1 MPLTKDPCPFCH
13 ATESSSKWTTRDQD
27 YAVWQVHECPRCRT
41 LFLHPQP
48 DDACLARAYAP
59 AYYGGQ
65 SEQKFGSWM
74 ERLRDAFAFN
84 RARKLTRGLPPG
96 AAVLDVGCGDGR
108 FLAACAKT
116 AEVSLNGI
124 ELPGPAAERASRLA
138 GAQIHQGSLGEV
150 ELPDAAFDLV
160 TLTHVYEH
168 LRAPGDAVRTL
179 ARIVRPGGTLYL
191 AYPNGT
197 SWQARW
203 FGGQWFHLDP
213 PRHLSLVAP
222 HALVQALA
230 DLGFA
235 KVDESHLSWEQN
247 IYGWIQSVL
256 NGLPGKR
263 NWLYE
268 CLKRNRAYIADSG
281 VTFRALQFAGAAL
294 LLAPAIAIDLLAAVF
309 RRGATI
315 ELQFR
320 KVAPPPAECGST
332 ASPLH

>member
-13 ATESSSKWTTRDQD
+13 ATESAPKWTTRDQD
-27 YAVWQVHECPRCRT
+27 HAVWQVHECPRCRT

-74 ERLRDAFAFN
+74 ERLRDAFALS
-84 RARKLTRGLPPG
+84 RARKLTRGLPSG

-116 AEVSLNGI
+116 ATVSLNGI
-124 ELPGPAAERASRLA
+124 VLPGPAAERASRLP
-138 GAQIHQGSLGEV
+138 GAHIHQGSLGGV
-150 ELPDAAFDLV
+150 ALPDAAFDLV

-168 LRAPGDAVRTL
+168 LRASGDAVRIL
-179 ARIVRPGGTLYL
+179 ARIIRPGGTLYL

-197 SWQARW
+197 SWQSRW

-222 HALVQALA
+222 HALVQALT
-230 DLGFA
+230 DLGFE

-247 IYGWIQSVL
+247 IYGWIQSGL
-256 NGLPGKR
+256 NCLPGKR

-268 CLKRNRAYIADSG
+268 CLKRNRSYLSDSG
-281 VTFRALQFAGAAL
+281 IAFRVLQFVGAAL
-294 LLAPAIAIDLLAAVF
+294 LLVPAILIDLLAAVF

-320 KVAPPPAECGST
+320 KAAPASDSGAGT
-332 ASPLH
+332 AFSSH

>member
-1 MPLTKDPCPFCH
+1 MPTPKDPCPFCH
-13 ATESSSKWTTRDQD
+13 AAESAPKWTTQDQED
-27 YAVWQVHECPRCRT
+27 TGWQVRECPRCHT

-59 AYYGGQ
+59 SYYGGQ
-65 SEQKFGSWM
+65 SEQKFGPWM
-74 ERLRDAFAFN
+74 ERLRDAFALR
-84 RARKLTRGLPPG
+84 RARRLTRGLSPG
-96 AAVLDVGCGDGR
+96 AAILDVGCGDGR

-116 AEVSLNGI
+116 ASVSLHGI
-124 ELPGPAAERASRLA
+124 ELPGPAADRASRIS
-138 GAQIHQGSLGEV
+138 GATIFQGSLGEV
-150 ELPDAAFDLV
+150 PLPDAAFDLV

-168 LRAPGDAVRTL
+168 LRAPGDAIRTL

-222 HALVQALA
+222 HSLVRALA
-230 DLGFA
+230 DLGFE
-235 KVDESHLSWEQN
+235 KVGESHLSWEQN
-247 IYGWIQSVL
+247 IYGWLQSVL
-256 NGLPGKR
+256 NCFPGKR

-268 CLKRNRAYIADSG
+268 CLKRNRAYISDTG
-281 VTFRALQFAGAAL
+281 VTLRTLHFVVAAL
-294 LLAPAIAIDLLAAVF
+294 LLIPAIAIDLLAAVA

-320 KVAPPPAECGST
+320 KLAPVCG
-332 ASPLH
+332 ANEAAPLPH